1 MERIVLHINNPQ
13 VTTNN
18 QLATPN
24 LQHCQLGEDCQFFR
38 AAPHPAFIN
47 SGATVALPAIQFMST
62 IRVQTTQNVSLEYE
76 VASVGDR
83 VVAAIIDY
91 LVLLAWIVACGL
103 LVALTMGSLGQAS
116 PALVVIIIVAAVPV
130 VFYHLMCEV
139 FLNGQSLG
147 KKARH
152 IKVMRLDGTQP
163 QLGDYLLRWLLR
175 LIDMSLPMLG
185 PLVALITIL
194 ANGRGQRLGDMAAG
208 TTVVSTRPRQAAGAL
223 APLVTPADYVVV
235 FPQADQLA
243 DHDVATIRQLLQKGL
258 EHDNQL
264 LLHEVANKVKTLTGI
279 YTELPDEAFLRTVIR
294 DHAHLA
300 AMQGQ

>member
-1 MERIVLHINNPQ
+1 
-13 VTTNN
+13 
-18 QLATPN
+18 

-47 SGATVALPAIQFMST
+47 SGAAVAPPAIQFMST

-83 VVAAIIDY
+83 IVAAIIDY
-91 LVLLAWIVACGL
+91 LVIFAWLAACGL
-103 LVALTMGSLGQAS
+103 LFALIIGSLGQAS
-116 PALVVIIIVAAVPV
+116 PALVVLIIVVLVPV
-130 VFYHLMCEV
+130 VFYHLASEIY
-139 FLNGQSLG
+139 FNGQSVG

-152 IKVMRLDGTQP
+152 IKVIRLDGTQP

-175 LIDMSLPMLG
+175 LIDMSLPVVG
-185 PLVALITIL
+185 PLVAIIAIL

-223 APLVTPADYVVV
+223 APIVTPADYVVV

-258 EHDNQL
+258 EHDNHQ
-264 LLHEVANKVKTLTGI
+264 LLHEVANKVKDLTGI

-300 AMQGQ
+300 AIQG